1 MLLADGA
8 DRPSRETQG
17 GSLPKI
23 KRKEQQN
30 EVQKEAARESQ
41 NEGQRG
47 KDRIPQHVRIPRSHT
62 LAVRNIMAAQ
72 KTALVQHQPPKIAV

>member
-17 GSLPKI
+17 GSLSKI
-23 KRKEQQN
+23 RRKEQQD

-47 KDRIPQHVRIPRSHT
+47 KDRIPKHVRIPRSHT
-62 LAVRNIMAAQ
+62 VHGCAKYHGRTENRIGTTPA
-72 KTALVQHQPPKIAV
+72 T

>member
-17 GSLPKI
+17 SSLSKI
-23 KRKEQQN
+23 RRKEQQD
-30 EVQKEAARESQ
+30 EVQKEATRESQ

-47 KDRIPQHVRIPRSHT
+47 KDRIPKHVRIQRSDT
-62 LAVRNIMAAQ
+62 LLGSAKYHGRTENRIGTTPA
-72 KTALVQHQPPKIAV
+72 T

>member
-17 GSLPKI
+17 GSLPKTE
-23 KRKEQQN
+23 RKEQQD

-47 KDRIPQHVRIPRSHT
+47 KDRISKLVRIQRSDT
-62 LAVRNIMAAQ
+62 LLGSAKHHGRTENYIGTTPA
-72 KTALVQHQPPKIAV
+72 T

>member
-17 GSLPKI
+17 GSLSKTR
-23 KRKEQQN
+23 RKEQQD

-47 KDRIPQHVRIPRSHT
+47 NDRIQKCVRIQRSDTLLGSAKYHGHT
-62 LAVRNIMAAQ
+62 ENRIGTTSA
-72 KTALVQHQPPKIAV
+72 T

>member
-17 GSLPKI
+17 SSLSKI
-23 KRKEQQN
+23 RRKEQQD

-41 NEGQRG
+41 NEGQGR
-47 KDRIPQHVRIPRSHT
+47 KDRMQKHVRIQRPHT
-62 LAVRNIMAAQ
+62 VLSSSKHYDRTENSIGTTPA
-72 KTALVQHQPPKIAV
+72 T

>member
-17 GSLPKI
+17 GSLSKT
-23 KRKEQQN
+23 KRKEQQD

-47 KDRIPQHVRIPRSHT
+47 KNRITQHVRIPRSHT
-62 LAVRNIMAAQ
+62 VLGSTKHHGRTENRIGTTPA
-72 KTALVQHQPPKIAV
+72 T